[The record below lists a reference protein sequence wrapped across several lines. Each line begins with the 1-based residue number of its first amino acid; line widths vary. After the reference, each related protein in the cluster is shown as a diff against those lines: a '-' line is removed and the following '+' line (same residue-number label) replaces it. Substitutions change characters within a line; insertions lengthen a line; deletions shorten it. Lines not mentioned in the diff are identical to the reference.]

1 MQICPREG
9 VARILVNSPFPVRLR
24 SRTFIAVAL
33 SSALLLVGA
42 VALYLY
48 DSGRDDVIAKG
59 VTVGGVDVGGLQASE
74 ARAKLRRE
82 LLDPLDRTL
91 TVAVGTREY
100 HLTAREAH
108 IRANIGGMVDSAL
121 GVSRDGWIGSRAWRD
136 LTGGRENADLPA
148 DVSYSDA
155 AVRRLVD
162 RVRVSVT
169 RPAIDAL
176 VSFNKSGPKIRP
188 GQDGVALDTL
198 ALRKHVE
205 ATILRPGASTVAA
218 SARIVHPAV
227 TTKSLASRYPY
238 VIIVNRKDF
247 RLKLFHDLQLQKTYK
262 IAVGR
267 VGLETPAGLYHIQNK
282 AENPAWHVPKS
293 AWAGKLAGK
302 VIPAG
307 DPGNPIKARWM
318 GIFDGAGI
326 HGTDAL
332 SSLGTAASHGCVRM
346 AIPDV
351 IELYDEVPVGAPV
364 YIA

>member
-1 MQICPREG
+1 M
-9 VARILVNSPFPVRLR
+9 R
-24 SRTFIAVAL
+24 SRPFIAVA
-33 SSALLLVGA
+33 AVCVLLLGGV
-42 VALYLY
+42 VALYVY
-48 DSGRDDVIAKG
+48 DSGRDDLIAKG
-59 VTVGGVDVGGLQASE
+59 VSVGGVNLGGLRADA
-74 ARAKLRRE
+74 ARARLRAQ

-91 TVAVGTREY
+91 TVAVGERRF
-100 HLTAREAH
+100 HLGAREAR
-108 IRANIGGMVDSAL
+108 IKADIGGMVQAAL
-121 GVSRDGWIGSRAWRD
+121 DRSRSGWIGSRSWRD

-148 DVSYSDA
+148 EVSYSDP

-169 RPAIDAL
+169 RPAVDAL
-176 VSFNKSGPKIRP
+176 VSFNKRGPKIRP
-188 GQDGVALDTL
+188 GADGIALD
-198 ALRKHVE
+198 AAGLRRRIE
-205 ATILRPGASTVAA
+205 ATILRPGVSTITTTAQV
-218 SARIVHPAV
+218 VHPKV
-227 TTKSLASRYPY
+227 TTQSLAGRYPY
-238 VIIVNRKDF
+238 VIVVNRKDF
-247 RLKLFHDLQLQKTYK
+247 RLKLFHDLHLKKTYK

-267 VGLETPAGLYHIQNK
+267 VGLETPAGLYHIENK

-351 IELYDEVPVGAPV
+351 IELYDEVPLGAPV

>member
-1 MQICPREG
+1 M
-9 VARILVNSPFPVRLR
+9 
-24 SRTFIAVAL
+24 
-33 SSALLLVGA
+33 GA

-48 DSGRDDVIAKG
+48 DSGRDDLVAKG
-59 VTVGGVDVGGLQASE
+59 VTVGGVNVGGLRAGE

-91 TVAVGTREY
+91 TVTVGNREY
-100 HLTAREAH
+100 HLTASEAH

-121 GVSRDGWIGSRAWRD
+121 DASRDGWIGSRAWRD

-148 DVSYSDA
+148 DVPTPTPPSGASSTAYGCRSRARRSTRWCLSTSA
-155 AVRRLVD
+155 ARR
-162 RVRVSVT
+162 
-169 RPAIDAL
+169 
-176 VSFNKSGPKIRP
+176 SGA
-188 GQDGVALDTL
+188 GQDGVALD
-198 ALRKHVE
+198 AASLRRRVE
-205 ATILRPGASTVAA
+205 ATILRPGASTIAA
-218 SARIVHPAV
+218 TARIVHPAV
-227 TTKSLASRYPY
+227 TTKSLAGRYPY
-238 VIIVNRKDF
+238 VIVVNRKDF
-247 RLKLFHDLQLQKTYK
+247 RLKLFHDLHLQKTYK

>member
-1 MQICPREG
+1 
-9 VARILVNSPFPVRLR
+9 LR

-33 SSALLLVGA
+33 LCTLLIAGA
-42 VALYLY
+42 VGLYLY
-48 DSGRDDVIAKG
+48 DSSRDDLIAKG
-59 VTVGGVDVGGLQASE
+59 VTVGGVEVGGMRAE
-74 ARAKLRRE
+74 AARAKLRRE

-91 TVAVGTREY
+91 TVAVGERRY
-100 HLTAREAH
+100 HLSAREAH
-108 IRANIGGMVDSAL
+108 IRADIGGMVDSAL
-121 GVSRDGWIGSRAWRD
+121 GASRDGWIGSRAWRD

-148 DVSYSDA
+148 DVSYSDV

-169 RPAIDAL
+169 RPAVDAL
-176 VSFNKSGPKIRP
+176 VSFNKRGPKIRP
-188 GQDGVALDTL
+188 GQDGIALDSA
-198 ALRKHVE
+198 ALRKRVE
-205 ATILRPGASTVAA
+205 ATILRPGADTVTATA
-218 SARIVHPAV
+218 SVVHPAV
-227 TTKSLASRYPY
+227 TTQSLAKRYPY

-247 RLKLFHDLQLQKTYK
+247 RLKLFHDLHLQKTYK

-293 AWAGKLAGK
+293 PWAGKLAGK

-307 DPGNPIKARWM
+307 DPDNPIKARWM